1 MARNQSISP
10 VRKKYPN
17 AKPTVTSV
25 AASAVTGTTVTAG
38 GNVTAEGTTS
48 VTERGICYSTSS
60 NPTTNSTKVTSGTGG
75 GAFSVNITGL
85 SNSTTYYFRAYA
97 INSIG
102 TSYGAQ
108 KSFTTVSANLPI
120 VTTTDISIITNTS
133 AVSGGNV
140 TSQGGS
146 SVTSRGI
153 CYGLT
158 ANPTIANSIV
168 ATGSGTGSFTSSLT
182 GLTINTKY
190 YVRAYATNS
199 SGTAYGNNIEFNTT
213 NVIPIP
219 FGLYID
225 DFDDILGNS
234 TNENTLRD
242 FLVEKNITQPI
253 FYMGSLLSSGGNRTA
268 MRAYNT
274 TLNTYGIVERA
285 ANVTQASAVDT
296 EDPSSK
302 ASFNLG
308 CTEDSQKFTHMAE
321 EIEFYKSNPYV
332 NNFTEYMAIC
342 DEIKEWCDDNGV
354 IYNAYYAR
362 CEDVADITSPEDIAD
377 YMVATFDTLMLVDYV
392 STAKFETYQAFSP
405 SIIAQFQLIADA
417 ANRAGKVQKIQLIFA
432 ANGNVVN
439 GVPTNMRTYYQAN
452 PQLIQSFNAA
462 KSKYNTL
469 TLTNKDNLNFIGQTI
484 YSLEGVADL

>member
-1 MARNQSISP
+1 MATNRSISS
-10 VRKKYPN
+10 VRKRYPN
-17 AKPTVTSV
+17 SKPTVTS
-25 AASAVTGTTVTAG
+25 ATASSITGTTVTVG
-38 GNVTAEGTTS
+38 GNVTSEGTTS
-48 VTERGICYSTSS
+48 VTERGVCYSTST
-60 NPTTNSTKVTSGTGG
+60 NPTTNSTKITSGIGSG
-75 GAFSVNITGL
+75 SFSINITGL
-85 SNSTTYYFRAYA
+85 SASTTYYFRAYA

-102 TSYGAQ
+102 TSYGSQ
-108 KSFTTVSANLPI
+108 KSFTTVSAALPV
-120 VTTTDISIITNTS
+120 VTTADISVITNTS

-146 SVTSRGI
+146 SVTARGV

-158 ANPTIANSIV
+158 ANPTISNNVIP
-168 ATGSGTGSFTSSLT
+168 TGSGTGSFSSSIT
-182 GLTINTKY
+182 GLTLNTKY

-199 SGTAYGNNIEFNTT
+199 SGTSYGNNVEFNTT
-213 NVIPIP
+213 NIIPIP

-225 DFDDILGNS
+225 DFGTILGNT

-242 FLVEKNITQPI
+242 FLVEKKITQPI
-253 FYMGSLLSSGGNRTA
+253 FYMSTLLSSGSNRTA

-274 TLNTYGIVERA
+274 MLNTYGITERS

-296 EDPSSK
+296 EDPASK
-302 ASFNLG
+302 ASFNIG
-308 CTEDSQKFTHMAE
+308 CTEDSQKFTHFSE

-342 DEIKEWCDDNGV
+342 DEIKTWCDANNV

-362 CEDVADITSPEDIAD
+362 CEDVADITSPTDIAD

-439 GVPTNMRTYYQAN
+439 EIPTNMFSYYQAN